1 MVQTVAFWGRFSQ
14 GKYRHGVLPTNTT
27 PKSASPQLLYAH
39 TAIERTTMNID
50 EDTCEWLG
58 CSTPLEMYKHQ
69 CALLEDEISD
79 LQRQLS
85 KSRANIAGLVHM
97 NDLLI
102 TWKTAA
108 EEQIR
113 SISSQLSNANV
124 HNSEQG
130 KEIMSLKMIASQNE
144 HFRTENQRLLL
155 ELTVLRGPQP

>member
-1 MVQTVAFWGRFSQ
+1 M
-14 GKYRHGVLPTNTT
+14 
-27 PKSASPQLLYAH
+27 
-39 TAIERTTMNID
+39 EID

-79 LQRQLS
+79 LRRQLA
-85 KSRANIAGLVHM
+85 KARANVTGLVHM

-144 HFRTENQRLLL
+144 HLRTENQRLLL